1 MTGET
6 STPTAAA
13 AAGRM
18 DGRTLLTLVAVIGAA
33 TIFGLTYSLTAPL
46 VALNLAERGLG
57 ETMIGLNAAMH
68 AVGVLLVA
76 PILPRLAGRFGAG
89 PLIIFALALTAVLLL
104 LFPLLPIIWVW
115 FVLRIGL
122 GVGAEILFVLTE
134 SWASELSDDRTRGRV
149 MATYTALLSLGF
161 AGGPLIL
168 SVTGPD
174 GLLPFAL
181 GAGVALVALVLMLQ
195 PRLVRPAMHAHGHG
209 NLLRFMRIA
218 PIAMSTTALN
228 AAVET
233 AGLSFLT
240 LYAVRLGWE
249 EQAGTQLITTLMVGA
264 ILLQLP
270 IGWLCDSMDRRRL
283 MLILGGLATVGALA
297 WPLMLRTPWVAYPAL
312 FLWGG
317 VFVGIYTT
325 MLAIIGSRFRGTDL
339 VGVYA
344 AMGLLWGAGAL
355 LGPSMAGLS
364 LDLTHHGLPLFVALA
379 CGAFTLFLILWKE
392 PPAQAAPQAEPHP

>member
-1 MTGET
+1 MAEGSSVATTGEV
-6 STPTAAA
+6 PEQIP
-13 AAGRM
+13 AGVSRS
-18 DGRTLLTLVAVIGAA
+18 RLLSLTAVIGAA

-46 VALNLAERGLG
+46 VALNLAERGVG

-76 PILPRLAGRFGAG
+76 PILPRLAGRFGARS
-89 PLIIFALALTAVLLL
+89 LVLFALVLTAVLLL
-104 LFPLLPIIWVW
+104 LFPAIPLVWMW

-122 GVGAEILFVLTE
+122 GIGAEILFVLTE
-134 SWASELSDDRTRGRV
+134 TWASELSDDKTRGRI
-149 MATYTALLSLGF
+149 MAAYTALLSLGF

-168 SVTGPD
+168 SYTGPD
-174 GLLPFAL
+174 GLLPFAV
-181 GAGVALVALVLMLQ
+181 GAGVSLLALLLMAQ
-195 PRLVRPAMHAHGHG
+195 PGVMRPAMRAHGHG
-209 NLLRFMRIA
+209 NLLRFMRLT

-228 AAVET
+228 AGVET

-249 EQAGTQLITTLMVGA
+249 DQAGTQLITTLMLGA

-270 IGWLCDSMDRRRL
+270 IGWLCDKMDRRRL
-283 MLILGGLATVGALA
+283 MLSLGALSTVGALV
-297 WPLMLRTPWVAYPAL
+297 WPLMLREPWIAYLAM

-325 MLAIIGSRFRGTDL
+325 MLAIIGARFRGTDL

-355 LGPSMAGLS
+355 FGPSLAGVA
-364 LDLTHHGLPLFVALA
+364 LDLTRHGLPLFVAFA
-379 CGAFTLFLILWKE
+379 CGGFTLFLLRWKDTPRPERDE
-392 PPAQAAPQAEPHP
+392 P

>member
-1 MTGET
+1 LF
-6 STPTAAA
+6 SLA
-13 AAGRM
+13 
-18 DGRTLLTLVAVIGAA
+18 VVIGAA

-46 VALNLAERGLG
+46 VAINLAAAGLS
-57 ETMIGLNAAMH
+57 ETVIGLNAAMH

-76 PILPRLAGRFGAG
+76 PILPRLAGRFGAR
-89 PLIIFALALTAVLLL
+89 PLILAALVLTGVLLL
-104 LFPLLPIIWVW
+104 LFPAVPSVW
-115 FVLRIGL
+115 LWFPLRIGL
-122 GVGAEILFVLTE
+122 GIGAEILFVLTE
-134 SWASELSDDRTRGRV
+134 TWTSELSSDATRGRV
-149 MATYTALLSLGF
+149 MAAYTALLSLGF

-168 SVTGPD
+168 SFTGPE
-174 GLLPFAL
+174 GMLPFAI
-181 GAGVALVALVLMLQ
+181 GAGVCLLALLLVAQ
-195 PRLVRPAMHAHGHG
+195 PRVIQPAMQAHGHS
-209 NLLRFMRIA
+209 NLLRFMRLA

-240 LYAVRLGWE
+240 LYAVRLGWQ

-270 IGWLCDSMDRRRL
+270 VGWLCDKMDRQRL
-283 MLILGGLATVGALA
+283 MLWLGVLSTVGALA
-297 WPLMLRTPWVAYPAL
+297 WPLMLQHPWVAYPAL

-344 AMGLLWGAGAL
+344 AMGLLWGGGAL
-355 LGPSMAGLS
+355 LGPSLAGLA
-364 LDLTHHGLPLFVALA
+364 LDVTTHGLPLFVAVA
-379 CGAFTLFLILWKE
+379 CGGFVIFLLMLRRSG
-392 PPAQAAPQAEPHP
+392 AGDARR